1 MIERMKK
8 LTLLAVAS
16 ERKALLKDLMLLG
29 CVELSEQGDP
39 QEVFPALRE
48 MDQSDLAAEKARHAE
63 LTNALKLLDKY
74 APAKKSLLAPLP
86 EAGMGELLDE
96 STLDADVALAEQLAE
111 LEERIRRATA
121 EEGRERAAIEALQ
134 PWAGLDMPLGYR
146 GTERAA
152 VSLCSFPAALDMA
165 GEDIFS
171 AHLSAPVL
179 IVAGSEAHG
188 VRESVLRAS
197 RKVLALPMTGG
208 MESLNVAVAAGV
220 AMYNVFSQSNNR

>member
-1 MIERMKK
+1 
-8 LTLLAVAS
+8 
-16 ERKALLKDLMLLG
+16 MLLG

-48 MDQSDLAAEKARHAE
+48 MDQSGLAAEKARHAE

-121 EEGRERAAIEALQ
+121 EEGARE
-134 PWAGLDMPLGYR
+134 GGHR
-146 GTERAA
+146 GA
-152 VSLCSFPAALDMA
+152 AAL
-165 GEDIFS
+165 G
-171 AHLSAPVL
+171 
-179 IVAGSEAHG
+179 
-188 VRESVLRAS
+188 RA
-197 RKVLALPMTGG
+197 RH
-208 MESLNVAVAAGV
+208 AAGV
-220 AMYNVFSQSNNR
+220 PRDRARRCQPLFLPGGAGHGGGRHGPGRGRAGGAALPRLRRQGAALRGAHLPARGAGRRHGGAQAAGLLAN